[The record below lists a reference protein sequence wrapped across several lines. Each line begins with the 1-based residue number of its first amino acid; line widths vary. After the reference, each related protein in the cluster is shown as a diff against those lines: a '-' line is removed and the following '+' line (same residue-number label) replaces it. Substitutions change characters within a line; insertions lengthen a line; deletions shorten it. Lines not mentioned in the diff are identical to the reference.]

1 MNRDVFTALQAAR
14 QNARPAAVVTEL
26 ATGRQALLVGGS
38 QAAGSLRLEEDV
50 LAEVL
55 EALRLNRSGRLA
67 DPNDGLFIAVFNP
80 PLRLIIVGAVHIAQ
94 VLAPMAALAGYD
106 VTMIDPRRSWATETR
121 FPGVAILDEWPD
133 EALASLAPDPRTAI
147 VTLTHDPKLDDP
159 ALAAAVRSPAFYVGA
174 LGSSRTHAKRLQRLA
189 SHGLEQP
196 ELDRIHGP
204 IGLALGGRS
213 PAEIAIAILA
223 QMTQVLHA
231 APVTDRKAAE

>member
-1 MNRDVFTALQAAR
+1 MKRDVFTALQAAR
-14 QNARPAAVVTEL
+14 QNAQPAAIVTEL
-26 ATGRQALLVGGS
+26 ATGHQVLLVDGERV
-38 QAAGSLRLEEDV
+38 AGDLSLEESV
-50 LAEVL
+50 QAEAL
-55 EALRLNRSGRLA
+55 EALRHSRSGRLA
-67 DPNDGLFIAVFNP
+67 DPNDGLFLAVFNP

-94 VLAPMAALAGYD
+94 VLAPMATLAGYD

-121 FPGVAILDEWPD
+121 FPGIAILDEWPD
-133 EALASLAPDPRTAI
+133 EALASLVADLRTAI

-189 SHGLEQP
+189 SHGLKQP

-231 APVTDRKAAE
+231 APTPGRQAPE